1 MQFSIGTFEGP
12 LDLLLA
18 LIRREEMDIIDI
30 DLCKITHQ
38 YLEVMESSKDRLDLE
53 EGGEFIHMASTLLYL
68 KSKSLLPQV
77 EESEEEFEISSAE
90 SLIEALAKRSEYL
103 KAAEQLNQ
111 AGILNR
117 DIWSCPGRID
127 FIESSEAKI
136 ETEGI
141 FSLFKAC
148 QQALK
153 RASTYSLQVIF
164 PSTSEWIHRIKDY
177 FVKGEKFSFR
187 KLVGFSN
194 QPIIHQVLLSFLSVL
209 ELGKIG
215 VVSLSQVGSDIHVV
229 SLKNLDENTMKSLNV
244 DSDVNERSSSQ

>member
-30 DLCKITHQ
+30 DLHKITHQ
-38 YLEVMESSKDRLDLE
+38 YLEVMEGSKDQLNLE

-77 EESEEEFEISSAE
+77 EEPEEEFEISSTE
-90 SLIEALAKRSEYL
+90 SLMKALAHRSEYL
-103 KAAEQLNQ
+103 KVAEQLNQ
-111 AGILNR
+111 AGVLNR

-127 FIESSEAKI
+127 FIDSPEAKI

-148 QQALK
+148 QQALR
-153 RASTYSLQVIF
+153 RASRYSLQVIF
-164 PSTSEWIHRIKDY
+164 PSTSEWIHRIKGY
-177 FVKGEKFSFR
+177 FIKGEKFSFR
-187 KLVGFSN
+187 KLVGFPH
-194 QPIIHQVLLSFLSVL
+194 QPIVHQVLLSFLSLL

-215 VVSLSQVGSDIHVV
+215 VVSLSQVGSDIQII
-229 SLKNLDENTMKSLNV
+229 SLKNLDETTMKTLNV
-244 DSDVNERSSSQ
+244 DSDTNERSSS